1 MIIEV
6 QNLEVVVVND
16 QEDMIAFDVLV
27 EDKEDFHVECQLR
40 GGKAVDYY
48 VHKQIDNS
56 LREIFSYRG
65 ERV

>member
-6 QNLEVVVVND
+6 QNLEVR
-16 QEDMIAFDVLV
+16 EDMIAFDVLV
-27 EDKEDFHVECQLR
+27 EAKEDFHVECQLR

>member
-6 QNLEVVVVND
+6 QNLEVR
-16 QEDMIAFDVLV
+16 EDMIAFDVLV
-27 EDKEDFHVECQLR
+27 EAKEDFHVECQLR
-40 GGKAVDYY
+40 GSGVVDYY
-48 VHKQIDNS
+48 IYKQIDNS

>member
-40 GGKAVDYY
+40 GSGVVDYY
-48 VHKQIDNS
+48 IYKQIDNS

-65 ERV
+65 KMV